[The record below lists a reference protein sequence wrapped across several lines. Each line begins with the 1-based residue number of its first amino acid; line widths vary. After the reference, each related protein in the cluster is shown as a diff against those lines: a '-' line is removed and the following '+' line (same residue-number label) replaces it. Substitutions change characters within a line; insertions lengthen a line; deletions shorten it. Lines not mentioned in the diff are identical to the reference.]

1 VSVCP
6 FIEAEKSQR
15 RNVERA
21 SELLKVSRAACY
33 AAREPALP
41 AGTGRPVLGVSTD
54 YQVSSISSSVPSSS
68 ISNST
73 FRWT

>member
-1 VSVCP
+1 VTTPPGARRTSRWQCSVWGAGVVALADRP
-6 FIEAEKSQR
+6 HAAQR
-15 RNVERA
+15 
-21 SELLKVSRAACY
+21 SD
-33 AAREPALP
+33 
-41 AGTGRPVLGVSTD
+41 G